1 MKVSFDFDSTLSKQ
15 SVQDYA
21 SELFR
26 RGIEVHIVT
35 SRFKE
40 PGIANTNEEYNY
52 DLFSIAIRCMIP
64 YGRIHFTNGVYKSE
78 FFKENPDFV
87 FHLDDDYM
95 ELKSIQKNTK
105 VKAISCSGTP
115 NWMQKCNTIIEKE
128 LRKEWAEKYK
138 KYVEEGED
146 EQMLP
151 DFLDS
156 EADEL
161 L

>member
-15 SVQDYA
+15 SVQNYA

-40 PGIANTNEEYNY
+40 PGIADIDGLYNY
-52 DLFSIAIRCMIP
+52 DLFTIAIRCMIP
-64 YGRIHFTNGVYKSE
+64 YGRIHFTNGEYKSE
-78 FFKENPDFV
+78 FFKDHPEFV

-95 ELKSIQKNTK
+95 ELKSIQRNTK

-115 NWMQKCNTIIEKE
+115 NWVHKCNTIVEKE

-156 EADEL
+156 ETDDL

>member
-15 SVQDYA
+15 SVQNYA

-40 PGIANTNEEYNY
+40 PGIADKSEEYNY

-64 YGRIHFTNGVYKSE
+64 YGRIHFTNGEYKSE
-78 FFKENPDFV
+78 FFKDHPDFA
-87 FHLDDDYM
+87 FHLDDDYL
-95 ELKSIQKNTK
+95 ELRSIQRNTT
-105 VKAISCSGTP
+105 VKAISCSGTT
-115 NWMQKCNTIIEKE
+115 NWVHKCNTIVEKE